1 MDKKVL
7 KEILEQAM
15 LEKSDEKRFRQI
27 KRSVCKKYGV
37 SIPRNYDLYKNAT
50 KKQKQELHYILLKK
64 PTRSISGVSV
74 VAVMCK
80 PHKCPHGTCIY
91 CPKGDDAPQS
101 YTGEEPAALRARKNR
116 FNPAFQ
122 VRNRLDQLKNSGHPI
137 DKIELIIMG
146 GTFPSLSWQYQ
157 KNFVRDCLNAI
168 SRAPGLRG
176 SGGSGRGNTLKAAQK
191 AAETSKSRP
200 IGITIETRPD
210 YCKEKHI
217 KRMLELGATRV
228 ELGVQTVYDSI
239 FKKIHRGHTVKDVVQ
254 ATKLLKDA
262 GLKVCYHM
270 MPGLPGSNFEKDLQ
284 VFKEIFT
291 NSKFMPDMIKIYP
304 TLVMPGTE
312 LYKEWKKGKYQPLTS
327 EKAAK
332 LVSKIKPLVPEW
344 VRIMRVQR
352 DIPAGLIAAGVKKS
366 NLRQLAKGKCFCI
379 RCREIGHKLRG
390 SGTQLVRDSGVEIR
404 IKKYSA
410 SGGTEYFISA
420 EDFKRKIL
428 IGYLRLRKVGT
439 SGLRGS
445 GAPKWIVRELHV
457 YGTEVAI
464 GKQAVGIEM
473 QHRGWGRKLLQKA
486 EGIAQGKLYI
496 LSGIGAREYYWK
508 FGYKYEKPHMVK
520 FLETY
525 K

>member
-1 MDKKVL
+1 MNQRRIL
-7 KEILEQAM
+7 KEILEKAM
-15 LEKSDEKRFRQI
+15 NERPDEKRFRQI

-50 KKQKQELHYILLKK
+50 KKQKQELHSLLLKK

-80 PHKCPHGTCIY
+80 PHKCPHGTCMY
-91 CPKGDDAPQS
+91 CPKGDEAPQS
-101 YTGEEPAALRARKNR
+101 YTGEEPAALRARKNK
-116 FNPAFQ
+116 FDPALQ
-122 VRNRLDQLKNSGHPI
+122 VKNRLDQLKNSGHPT

-157 KNFVRDCLNAI
+157 KNFVRECLNAI
-168 SRAPGLRG
+168 SEAPTTGAPGLRD
-176 SGGSGRGNTLKAAQK
+176 TLKAAQK
-191 AAETSKSRP
+191 AAETSKRRP

-217 KRMLELGATRV
+217 KRLLELGATRV

-239 FKKIHRGHTVKDVVQ
+239 FKKIHRGHTVKDVIE

-270 MPGLPGSNFEKDLQ
+270 MPGLPGSNLEKDLQ
-284 VFKEIFT
+284 TFKEIFT

-304 TLVMPGTE
+304 TLVMSGTE
-312 LYKEWKKGKYQPLTS
+312 LYNEWKKGKYEPLTS

-344 VRIMRVQR
+344 VRIMRIQR
-352 DIPAGLIAAGVKKS
+352 DIPANLIAAGVKKS
-366 NLRQLAKGKCFCI
+366 NLRQLAKGKCKCI
-379 RCREIGHKLRG
+379 RCREVGHKLRIAGAPGLRG
-390 SGTQLVRDSGVEIR
+390 SDIELRV
-404 IKKYSA
+404 KKYKA

-420 EDFKRKIL
+420 EDFEKGIL
-428 IGYLRLRKVGT
+428 VGYLRLRKT
-439 SGLRGS
+439 
-445 GAPKWIVRELHV
+445 PIQWIVRELHV

-464 GKQAVGIEM
+464 GKQAFGIEM
-473 QHRGWGRKLLQKA
+473 QHRGWGRKLLEKA
-486 EGIAQGKLYI
+486 ESIADEKLYI
-496 LSGIGAREYYWK
+496 LSGIGAREYYKK
-508 FGYKYEKPHMVK
+508 FGYKYEKPYMMK